1 MAVTINFD
9 LEISHLKMLVSAETS
24 YNNPSTPEL
33 HYQPNPNA
41 IKLMQNET
49 SLSHSNNIAIVTTLT
64 FKCISFL
71 KPLILHWPKLYVL
84 KK

>member
-9 LEISHLKMLVSAETS
+9 LEIPHLKMLVSAETS
-24 YNNPSTPEL
+24 YNSSTPEL

-71 KPLILHWPKLYVL
+71 KPLILHRPKLYVL